1 MSRILPHPLMTLALI
16 LMWLVLTRASLG
28 HLVLGTAVGIGAG
41 LVYARLEPGP
51 SRLRSVTPLVRLAG
65 VVALDIIR
73 SNAAV
78 AVLIVSSR
86 RHRKSGIVEIPLR
99 LQDPVAL
106 ALLAMIVTATPGTA
120 WLEHDRA
127 SGVLLLH
134 VFDLKAP
141 EEWRHLIQTRYEA
154 LLLEAFA

>member
-1 MSRILPHPLMTLALI
+1 MSRVLPHPLLTLALI
-16 LMWLVLTRASLG
+16 LMWLVLTRASAG
-28 HLVLGTAVGIGAG
+28 HLLLGTAVGIGAG
-41 LVYARLEPGP
+41 LVYARLETGP
-51 SRLRSVTPLVRLAG
+51 TRLRSVTALIRLAG

-78 AVLIVSSR
+78 AALIVFPR
-86 RHRKSGIVEIPLR
+86 RPRTSGFVEIPLK

-106 ALLAMIVTATPGTA
+106 ALLAMIITGTPGTA

-134 VFDLKAP
+134 VFDLRDP
-141 EEWRHLIQTRYEA
+141 EEWRQLIHTRYEA
-154 LLLEAFA
+154 LLLEAFG

>member
-1 MSRILPHPLMTLALI
+1 MSRILPHPLLTLALI

-41 LVYARLEPGP
+41 LVYARLETAPT
-51 SRLRSVTPLVRLAG
+51 RVHSVSALVRLAG

-86 RHRKSGIVEIPLR
+86 RHRKSGFVEIPLR
-99 LQDPVAL
+99 LQDPVGL
-106 ALLAMIVTATPGTA
+106 ALLAMIITATPGTA
-120 WLEHDRA
+120 WLEHD
-127 SGVLLLH
+127 SETGVLLLH
-134 VFDLKAP
+134 VFDLI
-141 EEWRHLIQTRYEA
+141 ETDDWVTLIRDRYEA
-154 LLLEAFA
+154 RLLEAFA